1 MPVPKE
7 ILENPKISVIIPAYN
22 ACKFIAEAIE
32 SVLNQTFPAHEII
45 VVDDGSTDGT
55 GEFVEK
61 QFGDKVRL
69 IQQGNKGQGAARNAG
84 IKVATGN
91 IFQFLD
97 ADDLLLP
104 NKFEVQLDFW
114 RRNPE
119 FDIVYCDHYYFDS
132 GRKPI
137 NSSPPRS
144 LPQGDLLE
152 VTLRSAP
159 SGIHCFLV
167 PQYVLKTVGQFE
179 ENQSIQ
185 RVEDRDFW
193 FRCALHGFTFG
204 YVPQVLALTRRHG
217 ANSTANQLKRMQ
229 AKINYGYRLLS
240 MPIPRHLIKF
250 VHRELAEGYAELAL
264 AQLAARQWKASWV
277 SLWKA
282 WHHHCAAAKLAGNRD
297 KALWLVDLLRY
308 IDQFRK
314 VLLGKATLDED
325 PVLR

>member
-22 ACKFIAEAIE
+22 ARKFIAEAIE

-69 IQQGNKGQGAARNAG
+69 IRQENKGIGAARNAG
-84 IKVATGN
+84 IKIATGN

-114 RRNPE
+114 HRNLE
-119 FDIVYCDHYYFDS
+119 FDIVYCDHCYFV
-132 GRKPI
+132 GEEVPI
-137 NSSPPRS
+137 DLPPPRP
-144 LPQGDLLE
+144 LPQGILVDIAFKM
-152 VTLRSAP
+152 TP
-159 SGIHCFLV
+159 STIHCFLV
-167 PQYVLKTVGQFE
+167 PHFVVDVVRRFDEDLLLLV
-179 ENQSIQ
+179 
-185 RVEDRDFW
+185 DRDFW

-250 VHRELAEGYAELAL
+250 VHRELAESYAELAL